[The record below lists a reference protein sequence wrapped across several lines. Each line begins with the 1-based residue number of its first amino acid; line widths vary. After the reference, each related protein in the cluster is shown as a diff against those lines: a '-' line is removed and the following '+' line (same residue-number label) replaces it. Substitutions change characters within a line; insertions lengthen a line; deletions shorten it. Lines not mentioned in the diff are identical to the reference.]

1 MYWHKRPGQKYLML
15 WHGGVALKKIE
26 KDAEDKLRYSYV
38 QKARIDSKVCD
49 LMISGC
55 SFQTKLLK
63 DAFWYS
69 GEILE
74 KGIPRCDIFFDS
86 GRHKTIEEE
95 VRRTYSIPAEDRIV
109 LYAPTFRAD
118 HSIEPYRID
127 WGKVIPEI
135 DRVFGGTGVTV
146 LLRLHPN
153 LIGKVDTS
161 SLTCFDKVIDVTRYP
176 DMQGLLCITDMLITD
191 YSSSMFDIGMLRKPC
206 VLYATDIEKYNRG
219 YYFRFDEMPFP
230 LARNE
235 QELLDKI
242 GDFSMEEY
250 LMNLDRFY
258 EERIGMVENGT
269 SSKALSEWMTSH
281 SM

>member
-1 MYWHKRPGQKYLML
+1 MFS
-15 WHGGVALKKIE
+15 VNE

-38 QKARIDSKVCD
+38 KKAQIDSKVCD